1 MKVFSFVLSVVV
13 FFVSLYYFIVKV
25 PNINT
30 LNDIIYIALLCILM
44 AICIVG
50 VIVNWEIFDNRS
62 KRRIILFVA
71 NAKKKNK

>member
-13 FFVSLYYFIVKV
+13 FFISLYYFILKV
-25 PNINT
+25 PYINT